1 MQPKNNTSAIERVDA
16 LIAHIGISQAAF
28 ARRCGVEPSNLNKR
42 LSGEVKFTDNYF
54 AKIAHA
60 FNVNFEWL
68 RKVVWHPIAEG
79 MTVYT
84 ARYTFASIGAELE
97 IPRETIAICL
107 GHSWADVT
115 DHYIAYGTKRI
126 DDAVRKIIDY
136 VNSDKA

>member
-1 MQPKNNTSAIERVDA
+1 MQPKNNTSAIERVDT

-68 RKVVWHPIAEG
+68 RNGNGEMFAEEKSNRQG
-79 MTVYT
+79 
-84 ARYTFASIGAELE
+84 
-97 IPRETIAICL
+97 
-107 GHSWADVT
+107 
-115 DHYIAYGTKRI
+115 
-126 DDAVRKIIDY
+126 AVRRLQPDVQRKY
-136 VNSDKA
+136 KPCVAKYYQRR

>member
-1 MQPKNNTSAIERVDA
+1 METKSTTRVLTLMDSVG
-16 LIAHIGISQAAF
+16 LSQVKF
-28 ARRCGVEPSNLNKR
+28 AERCGIRPSNFNRALKSEKG
-42 LSGEVKFTDNYF
+42 LSSQYLLR
-54 AKIAHA
+54 IAHA

-68 RKVVWHPIAEG
+68 GKVVWDHIAEG

-97 IPRETIAICL
+97 IPRETIALCL
-107 GHSWADVT
+107 GNSWADVT

>member
-1 MQPKNNTSAIERVDA
+1 MQSKNNTSAIERVDA

-68 RKVVWHPIAEG
+68 RNGIGEMFAEEKTIG
-79 MTVYT
+79 K
-84 ARYTFASIGAELE
+84 AQFAAFIRCSTQIQAL
-97 IPRETIAICL
+97 C
-107 GHSWADVT
+107 
-115 DHYIAYGTKRI
+115 
-126 DDAVRKIIDY
+126 RKILSAAITIRHAD
-136 VNSDKA
+136 DKRHRGRKKRH

>member
-68 RKVVWHPIAEG
+68 RNG
-79 MTVYT
+79 
-84 ARYTFASIGAELE
+84 IGEMFTE
-97 IPRETIAICL
+97 EKNNRQ
-107 GHSWADVT
+107 G
-115 DHYIAYGTKRI
+115 
-126 DDAVRKIIDY
+126 AVRSLQPDARRKY
-136 VNSDKA
+136 KPCVAKYYQRR

>member
-97 IPRETIAICL
+97 IPRETIALCL

-136 VNSDKA
+136 VNSDKT

>member
-68 RKVVWHPIAEG
+68 RNGIGEMFTEEKKQS
-79 MTVYT
+79 
-84 ARYTFASIGAELE
+84 ARRSSPPSIRCSTQIQAL
-97 IPRETIAICL
+97 C
-107 GHSWADVT
+107 
-115 DHYIAYGTKRI
+115 
-126 DDAVRKIIDY
+126 RKILSAAITI
-136 VNSDKA
+136 KARRR